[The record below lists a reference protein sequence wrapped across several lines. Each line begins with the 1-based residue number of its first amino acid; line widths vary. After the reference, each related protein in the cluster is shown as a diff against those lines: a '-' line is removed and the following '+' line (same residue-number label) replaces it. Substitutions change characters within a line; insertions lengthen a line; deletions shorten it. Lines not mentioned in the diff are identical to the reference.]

1 MIEDQ
6 IQVIQDLMDS
16 NSDIAV
22 IQQLGQMAIDYL
34 NSL

>member
-16 NSDIAV
+16 NSDIPV
-22 IQQLGQMAIDYL
+22 IKELGQMAIDYL

>member
-1 MIEDQ
+1 MIEEQ

>member
-16 NSDIAV
+16 NSDITV
-22 IQQLGQMAIDYL
+22 IQELGQMAIDYL